1 MALFWKA
8 ATGILIALL
17 LGLSLKNQDTG
28 LLLTLAVCV
37 MAIGTALVYL
47 EPVLDF
53 LRELEAWSSFQ
64 SDILTILLK
73 ALGIGLTA
81 ELAAAV
87 CSDAGNSALCKAVQ
101 LLGNVTILY
110 LSLPIF
116 RMMLQLIHQILGEV

>member
-8 ATGILIALL
+8 AAGILIALL

-87 CSDAGNSALCKAVQ
+87 CSDAGNSSLCKAVQ

>member
-8 ATGILIALL
+8 AAGILIALL
-17 LGLSLKNQDTG
+17 LGLSMKRQDTS
-28 LLLTLAVCV
+28 LLLTLAVCT
-37 MAIGTALVYL
+37 MAMGTALVYL

-64 SDILTILLK
+64 SDILAILMK

-87 CSDAGNSALCKAVQ
+87 CDDAGNHSLCKAVQ

-110 LSLPIF
+110 LSLPVF